1 MCQKTREIASCD
13 RHQGFVEPEPTQGRG
28 RYVTAQIP
36 YPHARVAGGEP
47 RQCPEIYWTAHRRRQ
62 GPRPPEQTEA
72 WSAVTL
78 FSRFRTALRENPSR
92 SRWVSQ
98 SLLTLEDTRHP
109 LFAYYLRQW
118 GQTGLGANSRLPVD
132 VQEEAEEDREAGEAT
147 EGCGVDGRSQE
158 GNRIPSS
165 LWDLTTAQG

>member
-1 MCQKTREIASCD
+1 MCLRINNIAIRGAVTIAKTAVTSHEAPPPWVNGLR
-13 RHQGFVEPEPTQGRG
+13 QGR
-28 RYVTAQIP
+28 RSP
-36 YPHARVAGGEP
+36 
-47 RQCPEIYWTAHRRRQ
+47 
-62 GPRPPEQTEA
+62 
-72 WSAVTL
+72 L
-78 FSRFRTALRENPSR
+78 FNRFASPFGKTPSR